1 MGAHSVLSFW
11 SVPMFGL
18 YPAGPD
24 WVQQF
29 NAEMPARDIQQL
41 LVKHAGFTAA
51 LFHQPYGPARG
62 AVIAIRHG
70 FVVMVHEEDAAEPE
84 LVVAPDV
91 EMTNL
96 LWSHSS
102 GYASQWSPRELKALS
117 GCDSWEQLLKVAGTR
132 FRAACTALERAIDGS
147 LVTAGPPAAPASD
160 ASAVSA
166 VHAVVAPDP
175 VISSPYP
182 DDDDVPWL
190 PSDYLQ
196 DVPQEGLSCDR

>member
-1 MGAHSVLSFW
+1 
-11 SVPMFGL
+11 MFGL

-29 NAEMPARDIQQL
+29 NAKTPAREIQQL
-41 LVKHAGFTAA
+41 LVSHAGFTAA

-62 AVIAIRHG
+62 AVLAIRHG
-70 FVVMVHEEDAAEPE
+70 FVVMVHEENAAELE

-96 LWSHSS
+96 LWSHSN
-102 GYASQWSPRELKALS
+102 GYASQWSPRELNALS
-117 GCDSWEQLLKVAGTR
+117 GCDNWEQLLKVAGTR

-147 LVTAGPPAAPASD
+147 LVPADPPAGTASTV
-160 ASAVSA
+160 STVSA

-175 VISSPYP
+175 VISSSYP

-196 DVPQEGLSCDR
+196 DVPQEGLCDR